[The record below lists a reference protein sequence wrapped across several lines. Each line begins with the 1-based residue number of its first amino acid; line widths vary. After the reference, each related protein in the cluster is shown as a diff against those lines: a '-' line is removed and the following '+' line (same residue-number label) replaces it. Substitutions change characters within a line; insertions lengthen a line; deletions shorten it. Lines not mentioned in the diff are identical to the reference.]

1 MDRVL
6 ARLDRLD
13 RWDQK
18 LPARLRRPEV
28 VLLAI
33 AVVFA
38 GGAAVRADR
47 LAGPGDSGPVPLTRL
62 AGPAEAAGAVLWFRA
77 PLTPEQAAA
86 LVEDAGLDVAALR
99 VELGGPG
106 EPEHRDVAL
115 PDGASLAV
123 RLELALEALAGELLA
138 EAEELRGYAATT
150 DMAEFTAQYT
160 QDAERLEALAARD
173 PGTCACVAALVVRGP
188 APAGGTI
195 PGVDRVEIPGSP

>member
-1 MDRVL
+1 ML

-13 RWDQK
+13 RLDQWGQR
-18 LPARLRRPEV
+18 LPERVRRPEV
-28 VLLAI
+28 LLLAI

-47 LAGPGDSGPVPLTRL
+47 LSTPGDPGSVPLTRVG
-62 AGPAEAAGAVLWFRA
+62 GPAASEGAVLWFRA

-86 LVEDAGLDVAALR
+86 LVEDAGLDVRALR
-99 VELGGPG
+99 VDLGGPDA
-106 EPEHRDVAL
+106 PEHREVAL

-160 QDAERLEALAARD
+160 QDAERLETLAARD
-173 PGTCACVAALVVRGP
+173 PGSCACVAALVVRGP
-188 APAGGTI
+188 APAEGAI
-195 PGVDRVEIPGSP
+195 PGVDRVEIPDPA